1 MNKWDLNKEVAA
13 KTGLPAN
20 KINEVIDAIAEVIV
34 TTCRDKD
41 DKVAVPNLGIFKSKI
56 NKARTG
62 VPNPLKKGE
71 TMNIPESRSISFRP
85 SSNVKKSDKKPAP
98 AKKAAKAAAPAK
110 KAKK

>member
-85 SSNVKKSDKKPAP
+85 SSNVKKPAP

>member
-20 KINEVIDAIAEVIV
+20 KINEAIDAIAEVIV

-56 NKARTG
+56 NKARTD

-85 SSNVKKSDKKPAP
+85 SSNVKKIAEANP

-110 KAKK
+110 KANK